1 MRAKRSDLLLLVLN
15 QFIWGVG
22 WSAIKYAQKQM
33 GPVTLNV
40 WSLGISVVTLIP
52 FLIASRGSASSQV
65 RLKLSF
71 RNGVDY
77 FIAGVIGLAGMTLL
91 YAWGAGRSLAANGA
105 LISMSVPVLTVV
117 VAVIVLGEKMTGAR
131 LASLGIAIA
140 GVLMISEFRW
150 SDVSLTGNYLFGNCL
165 LFLGT
170 LGNAIYVVYS
180 KKLLAV
186 ASAIAVLFWGQVLGL
201 LASLP
206 FLYFEPTAIR
216 DIPGYTAQTWFS
228 LVFLGAVYFTA
239 TMIIFFRILTRLDAG
254 QIMVSNYLQPVFGVL
269 AAAVL
274 LRERITWNMVSG
286 GLLVL
291 GGTALATFEDSR
303 RDQDAIGLKQAVKQE
318 KGGIE
323 R

>member
-15 QFIWGVG
+15 QFIWGAG
-22 WSAIKYAQKQM
+22 WSAIKYAQNQM

-40 WSLGISVVTLIP
+40 WSLGLSVVSLVP
-52 FLIASRGSASSQV
+52 FLLVDRRSASSTTRQ
-65 RLKLSF
+65 RLRF
-71 RNGVDY
+71 CDYRDY

-105 LISMSVPVLTVV
+105 LISMSVPVVTVV
-117 VAVIVLGEKMTGAR
+117 VAVIVLGEKMTASR
-131 LASLGIAIA
+131 LASIGIAIA
-140 GVLMISEFRW
+140 GVLLISEFRL
-150 SDVSLTGNYLFGNCL
+150 SEVRLVGNYFFGNCL

-186 ASAIAVLFWGQVLGL
+186 SSAIAVLFWGQVLGL

-206 FLYFEPTAIR
+206 FLYFEPTAIQG
-216 DIPGYTAQTWFS
+216 IAGYTARTWLS
-228 LVFLGAVYFTA
+228 LVFLGAIYFTA
-239 TMIIFFRILTRLDAG
+239 TMIAFFRILTRLDAG

-291 GGTALATFEDSR
+291 AGTALATFEGSWRAR
-303 RDQDAIGLKQAVKQE
+303 RGTSAPETAAQGQTQTE
-318 KGGIE
+318 
-323 R
+323 

>member
-22 WSAIKYAQKQM
+22 WSAIKYAQNQM

-40 WSLGISVVTLIP
+40 WSLGISVVALIP
-52 FLIASRGSASSQV
+52 FLLADRRSASSQMLP
-65 RLKLSF
+65 RLNS
-71 RNGVDY
+71 RNYVDY

-140 GVLMISEFRW
+140 GVLMISEFHW
-150 SDVSLTGNYLFGNCL
+150 SEVSLAGNYLFGNCL

-206 FLYFEPTAIR
+206 FLYFEPTAIP
-216 DIPGYTAQTWFS
+216 DIAGYTAQTWFS

-239 TMIIFFRILTRLDAG
+239 TMIVFFRILTRLDAG

-291 GGTALATFEDSR
+291 AGTALATFEDLWRAR
-303 RDQDAIGLKQAVKQE
+303 RGRSAPEAAVQRQ
-318 KGGIE
+318 GQIE
-323 R
+323 

>member
-1 MRAKRSDLLLLVLN
+1 MRSKRSDLLLLVLN
-15 QFIWGVG
+15 QLIWGAG
-22 WSAIKYAQKQM
+22 WSAIKYAQNQM

-40 WSLGISVVTLIP
+40 WSLGISVLALIP
-52 FLIASRGSASSQV
+52 FLLADRRSASSQLLP
-65 RLKLSF
+65 RLSF
-71 RNGVDY
+71 RNYLDY

-105 LISMSVPVLTVV
+105 LISMAVPVLTVV

-150 SDVSLTGNYLFGNCL
+150 NEVSLAGNYLFGNCL

-186 ASAIAVLFWGQVLGL
+186 ASSIAVLFWGQLLGL

-206 FLYFEPTAIR
+206 FLYFEPTAVR
-216 DIPGYTAQTWFS
+216 DIAGYTAQTWFS
-228 LVFLGAVYFTA
+228 LLFLGAIYFTA

-269 AAAVL
+269 AAAVV
-274 LRERITWNMVSG
+274 LRERITWNMISG

-291 GGTALATFEDSR
+291 AGTALATFEDLWRAR
-303 RDQDAIGLKQAVKQE
+303 RATSVPETAVQRQ
-318 KGGIE
+318 GNIE
-323 R
+323 

>member
-1 MRAKRSDLLLLVLN
+1 MRSKRSDLLLLVLN
-15 QFIWGVG
+15 QLIWGAG
-22 WSAIKYAQKQM
+22 WSAIKYAQNQM
-33 GPVTLNV
+33 GTVTLNV
-40 WSLGISVVTLIP
+40 WSLGISVLALIP
-52 FLIASRGSASSQV
+52 FLLANRRSASSQLLP
-65 RLKLSF
+65 RLSF
-71 RNGVDY
+71 RNYLDY

-105 LISMSVPVLTVV
+105 LISMAVPVLTVV

-131 LASLGIAIA
+131 LASLGIAVA

-150 SDVSLTGNYLFGNCL
+150 NEVSLAGNYLFGNCL

-186 ASAIAVLFWGQVLGL
+186 ASSIAVLFWGQLLGL

-206 FLYFEPTAIR
+206 FLYFEPTAVR
-216 DIPGYTAQTWFS
+216 DIAGYTAQTWFS
-228 LVFLGAVYFTA
+228 LLFLGAIYFTA

-269 AAAVL
+269 AAAVV
-274 LRERITWNMVSG
+274 LRERITWNMISG

-291 GGTALATFEDSR
+291 AGTALATLEDLWRAR
-303 RDQDAIGLKQAVKQE
+303 RGTSAPETAVQRQ
-318 KGGIE
+318 GNIE
-323 R
+323 